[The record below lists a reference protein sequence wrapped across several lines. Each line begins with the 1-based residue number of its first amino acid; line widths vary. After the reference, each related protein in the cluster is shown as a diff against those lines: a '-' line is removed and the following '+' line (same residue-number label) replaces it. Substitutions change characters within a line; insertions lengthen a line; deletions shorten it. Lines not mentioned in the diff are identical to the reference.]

1 MRTLAGSRYDLV
13 ERNNNIVLEYRKKEV
28 IRLNVARQLAG
39 ASGERKSLQVT
50 VQSKYGLER
59 IDWSAATLLQAG
71 GKIEHLGGSDYQLTL
86 PQYRTGAQALNTY
99 TLHGV
104 AVDKQGNRSN
114 RSETQVTVNAPVFD
128 AARSTFLPT
137 DSVVPTKGGVQ
148 VVTLT
153 VRDAQDGLID
163 VPLSDLS
170 MAVSRGTAST
180 GAKVSDFSRKSVGVY
195 EVTVTA
201 GTLPEA
207 LTLTPSVQN
216 TALAQANIA
225 IMDRVPD
232 AGTSTF
238 KIAPDEIDT
247 SGTTVAT
254 LTLTANDA
262 DGNPVPDIADQLT
275 FLVKDAA
282 GTSPGTG
289 ITLGQVTETTAGSYS
304 ARLSGTKAGVWTVTP
319 QFKGSALGTL
329 KGNVT
334 LTAGP
339 IAAARSTLTAAPNN
353 IIAGGGDISVL
364 TLTVKDAEDNPISD
378 IASKLSFSVK
388 NDSGVDAGSDVTV
401 TALTESAP
409 GVYKANLSGTKAD
422 TWTVTPLFESAAL
435 ALEEKVIVEPGAVD
449 VGKSAFTAN
458 PPSVVVGTGESDL
471 KLEVNDAQGN
481 PVSGVA
487 ADLSFDVRDS
497 FGTPAG
503 GEVTITRLQETSP
516 GIYTAKLSGTKAEVW
531 TVTPQLKGS
540 ALSALATDVTLVA
553 GTLDTALSKFTAAP
567 NPIDANGRD
576 SSQLTLSAKD
586 AKNNPI
592 PGLATKLTF
601 TVKNDHGQ
609 EAGTAVTIE
618 NLIESAPGT
627 YTATLKGSKA
637 DTWTVTLILDGAAT
651 GMSEKVMLIAGVVDA
666 GTSTIAAAPDTITA
680 NGSTPSE
687 LTFIAKDAQGNPV
700 TGIVGDLA
708 FDVTDRAGGA
718 AGSDVTVEPLKET
731 TPGTYTATL
740 KGSKADVWT
749 VTPLLKGSAIGSLAA
764 KVTVTAGPIAAAR
777 STLTAAPN
785 NIIAGG
791 GDISVL
797 TLTVKDAED
806 NPISGIASKLS
817 FSVKNDSGADAGSDV
832 TVTALTESTPG
843 VYKANLSGTKADTW
857 TVTPLFESAAL
868 ALEEKVFVKP
878 GAVDAGNSAFTASPD
893 SIVAGSG
900 QTSELKL
907 TAKDAKGNLVPG
919 IVGDLEFEVID
930 SMGGAAGTD
939 VTIKDLQETTPGVY
953 TAKLTGTKVE
963 NWSVTPIYK
972 KTHLGLLTKTVK
984 LTATA
989 PAPDKST
996 FTVSATSGLP
1006 YLKIT
1011 LTLEAK
1017 DASGN
1022 PLTGLA
1028 SNLQFVVK
1036 HDSLGRPLDPGDV
1049 NISETQE
1056 TATPGTYTAKFW
1068 SFIVDDHTIVPL
1080 FNGADIGTLS
1090 QTVAIKYLYPST
1102 AKVHVKYDDF
1112 NPAWTNTLIKSAK
1125 FHFRVNER
1133 EASRDEYDATIVTP
1147 VSWLSEIPSIPL
1159 GFQANDVPLTTESVQ
1174 IKFSAKKGNN
1184 TFIHTMTPTFLK
1196 PSKDKLSF
1204 ADATSSCESQG
1215 GSLADGIVREAWR
1228 DWKSIGYENDLHWRT
1243 SDISPSLFDPVTGN
1257 TETSGVDPKAKHYY
1271 VCMSL

>member
-1 MRTLAGSRYDLV
+1 
-13 ERNNNIVLEYRKKEV
+13 
-28 IRLNVARQLAG
+28 
-39 ASGERKSLQVT
+39 
-50 VQSKYGLER
+50 
-59 IDWSAATLLQAG
+59 
-71 GKIEHLGGSDYQLTL
+71 
-86 PQYRTGAQALNTY
+86 
-99 TLHGV
+99 
-104 AVDKQGNRSN
+104 
-114 RSETQVTVNAPVFD
+114 
-128 AARSTFLPT
+128 
-137 DSVVPTKGGVQ
+137 
-148 VVTLT
+148 
-153 VRDAQDGLID
+153 
-163 VPLSDLS
+163 
-170 MAVSRGTAST
+170 
-180 GAKVSDFSRKSVGVY
+180 
-195 EVTVTA
+195 
-201 GTLPEA
+201 
-207 LTLTPSVQN
+207 
-216 TALAQANIA
+216 
-225 IMDRVPD
+225 
-232 AGTSTF
+232 
-238 KIAPDEIDT
+238 
-247 SGTTVAT
+247 
-254 LTLTANDA
+254 
-262 DGNPVPDIADQLT
+262 
-275 FLVKDAA
+275 
-282 GTSPGTG
+282 
-289 ITLGQVTETTAGSYS
+289 
-304 ARLSGTKAGVWTVTP
+304 
-319 QFKGSALGTL
+319 
-329 KGNVT
+329 
-334 LTAGP
+334 
-339 IAAARSTLTAAPNN
+339 
-353 IIAGGGDISVL
+353 
-364 TLTVKDAEDNPISD
+364 
-378 IASKLSFSVK
+378 
-388 NDSGVDAGSDVTV
+388 
-401 TALTESAP
+401 
-409 GVYKANLSGTKAD
+409 
-422 TWTVTPLFESAAL
+422 
-435 ALEEKVIVEPGAVD
+435 
-449 VGKSAFTAN
+449 
-458 PPSVVVGTGESDL
+458 
-471 KLEVNDAQGN
+471 
-481 PVSGVA
+481 
-487 ADLSFDVRDS
+487 
-497 FGTPAG
+497 
-503 GEVTITRLQETSP
+503 
-516 GIYTAKLSGTKAEVW
+516 
-531 TVTPQLKGS
+531 
-540 ALSALATDVTLVA
+540 
-553 GTLDTALSKFTAAP
+553 
-567 NPIDANGRD
+567 
-576 SSQLTLSAKD
+576 
-586 AKNNPI
+586 
-592 PGLATKLTF
+592 
-601 TVKNDHGQ
+601 
-609 EAGTAVTIE
+609 
-618 NLIESAPGT
+618 
-627 YTATLKGSKA
+627 
-637 DTWTVTLILDGAAT
+637 
-651 GMSEKVMLIAGVVDA
+651 
-666 GTSTIAAAPDTITA
+666 
-680 NGSTPSE
+680 
-687 LTFIAKDAQGNPV
+687 
-700 TGIVGDLA
+700 
-708 FDVTDRAGGA
+708 
-718 AGSDVTVEPLKET
+718 
-731 TPGTYTATL
+731 
-740 KGSKADVWT
+740 
-749 VTPLLKGSAIGSLAA
+749 
-764 KVTVTAGPIAAAR
+764 
-777 STLTAAPN
+777 
-785 NIIAGG
+785 
-791 GDISVL
+791 
-797 TLTVKDAED
+797 
-806 NPISGIASKLS
+806 
-817 FSVKNDSGADAGSDV
+817 
-832 TVTALTESTPG
+832 
-843 VYKANLSGTKADTW
+843 
-857 TVTPLFESAAL
+857 SAAL

-900 QTSELKL
+900 QTSELQL